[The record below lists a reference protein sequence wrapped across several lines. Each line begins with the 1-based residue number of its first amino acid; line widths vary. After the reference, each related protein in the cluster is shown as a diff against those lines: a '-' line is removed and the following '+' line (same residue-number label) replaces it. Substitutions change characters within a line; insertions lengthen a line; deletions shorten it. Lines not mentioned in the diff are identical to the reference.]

1 MKSLFALLFSLVL
14 VLSQTAFTD
23 GSPQFS
29 AHNSA
34 TPTCCG
40 HCDPCQQRP
49 CCASKDGSNP
59 QPSTPTAPSREN
71 SRSDWQAATALA
83 ITLLPETA
91 SEPVAA
97 SSSFSVR
104 PTFASPL
111 YQRNCSYLI

>member
-1 MKSLFALLFSLVL
+1 MKSLFALLFSLAL
-14 VLSQTAFTD
+14 VLSQTASTD
-23 GSPQFS
+23 GSSQFS

-49 CCASKDGSNP
+49 CCASRDGSNS

-71 SRSDWQAATALA
+71 SRNDWQAATALTV
-83 ITLLPETA
+83 TLLPETA
-91 SEPVAA
+91 SQPIAFP
-97 SSSFSVR
+97 SSFSLS
-104 PTFASPL
+104 PTSAAPL